1 MPGPTAALFGAAIY
15 QQRSAMA
22 EATDVDRTV
31 ALLSRATAESPVTF
45 DVRGDD
51 LLINGTPLSLEAP
64 GVAVIR
70 HAMVDHQTVHLA
82 VPRALTAT
90 QWRAVVELFASAPGL
105 YPSIDDLRDAL
116 RFSVPDAVVS
126 SSVGAAAEGDLRQSL
141 FELPG
146 LRATG
151 AGNEARVVDSR
162 DAVLAKLSTALDP
175 LLGAAARAR
184 DNRDYAALAQVL
196 LQIQELAADKD
207 SEQQAII
214 SRERRRVVPSH
225 ILEAMARQIPKSGAS
240 SPIARVLGT
249 LGHDGAAAILD
260 ALSGAPGPQE
270 RRAYID
276 VLVASRDCDITIVEA
291 LGSTRVEIVRDA
303 AEVIGRKRMEHA
315 VPLLAHLLK
324 HTKVDVRTTAWHA
337 LELIGTR
344 EALKALRS

>member
-1 MPGPTAALFGAAIY
+1 MPGPIGALFGAAIY
-15 QQRSAMA
+15 QQRSALA
-22 EATDVDRTV
+22 EANDVDRTV
-31 ALLSRATAESPVTF
+31 ALLCRATAEGAVTF

-64 GVAVIR
+64 GAAVIR
-70 HAMVDHQTVHLA
+70 HAMVDHQTAHLA
-82 VPRALTAT
+82 VPRALTAM

-126 SSVGAAAEGDLRQSL
+126 SSSGAAAEGDLRQSL

-146 LRATG
+146 LRAGGTHD
-151 AGNEARVVDSR
+151 ARPVDSR

-225 ILEAMARQIPKSGAS
+225 ILEAMARQIPKSGTS
-240 SPIARVLGT
+240 SPIAKVLGT

-260 ALSGAPGPQE
+260 ALSGAPGPHE